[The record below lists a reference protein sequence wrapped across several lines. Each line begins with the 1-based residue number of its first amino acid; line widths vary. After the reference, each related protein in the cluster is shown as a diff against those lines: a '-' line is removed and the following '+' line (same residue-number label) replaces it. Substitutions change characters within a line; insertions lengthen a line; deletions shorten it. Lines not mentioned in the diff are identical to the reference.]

1 MENQDIHQAHRA
13 AQWREQ
19 LRKEMSPKQRTAV
32 ERVKMPEL
40 APDYRITCNE
50 EVNQGLTDEM
60 AVKESSR

>member
-1 MENQDIHQAHRA
+1 MENQDIRQAHRA

-40 APDYRITCNE
+40 APDYRIT
-50 EVNQGLTDEM
+50 
-60 AVKESSR
+60 